1 MVSCS
6 VMLKPQTT
14 FVSLPLGDKQLNDA
28 ILVFSFYDFS
38 EKEAANNVPLQNG
51 SPNVNNLSLHF
62 FVHETQEFSVAQVSE
77 F

>member
-1 MVSCS
+1 
-6 VMLKPQTT
+6 MLKPQITLA
-14 FVSLPLGDKQLNDA
+14 SLPLGDKLLNDA

-38 EKEAANNVPLQNG
+38 EKGAANNMPLQNR
-51 SPNVNNLSLHF
+51 SPNVNHLSLHF